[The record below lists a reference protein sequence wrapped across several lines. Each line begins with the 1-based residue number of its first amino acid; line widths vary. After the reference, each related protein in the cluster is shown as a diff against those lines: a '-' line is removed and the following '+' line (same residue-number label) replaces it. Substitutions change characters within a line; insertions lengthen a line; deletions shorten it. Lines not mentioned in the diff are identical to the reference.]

1 MVAEVLAGIALVKAS
16 CEIISKGIGAA
27 KDISSVAQEVDNL
40 FEGTRQLK
48 REEKQARHKGQS
60 VTEIVINQQLAAEQ
74 IEVVKQLI
82 IGRFGY
88 YAWQDVLKLQ
98 REQQLEMKARAA
110 AKKRQQQE
118 KAELVEDVAVV
129 GTSVMIGIL
138 IIAVVAAVVLA
149 MI

>member
-27 KDISSVAQEVDNL
+27 KDISSVAHEVDNL
-40 FEGTRQLK
+40 FEGTRQLN

-74 IEVVKQLI
+74 IDIVKQLI
-82 IGRFGY
+82 IARFGY

-98 REQQLEMKARAA
+98 KDQQIEQKARAA
-110 AKKRQQQE
+110 AKKRQQQQ

-138 IIAVVAAVVLA
+138 IIAVVASVVLA